1 MDTNFKALGRHLLLE
16 LYECD
21 SNLLN
26 NTNAIETILTESA
39 RIAEATIV
47 ETSFH
52 HFSPYGV
59 SGVVVIAESH
69 ITIHTWP
76 EHDYAAIDIFTCDDE
91 MVIDHIVDH
100 LKVELKAKRF
110 DQKMIR
116 RGIGMNVK
124 TEYV

>member
-1 MDTNFKALGRHLLLE
+1 
-16 LYECD
+16 
-21 SNLLN
+21 
-26 NTNAIETILTESA
+26 
-39 RIAEATIV
+39 
-47 ETSFH
+47 
-52 HFSPYGV
+52 
-59 SGVVVIAESH
+59 VVVIAESH

-116 RGIGMNVK
+116 RGIRMNVK